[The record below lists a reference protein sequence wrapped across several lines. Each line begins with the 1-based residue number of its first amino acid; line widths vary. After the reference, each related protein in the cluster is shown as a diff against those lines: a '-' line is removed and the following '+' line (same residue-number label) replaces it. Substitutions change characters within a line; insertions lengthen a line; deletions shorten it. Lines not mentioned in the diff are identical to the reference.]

1 MTLSTAGSPVADRS
15 LLPSALGLIGVLL
28 LACQVPSQS
37 HTPKQVGSGAGHS
50 HVELH
55 VAATDMYLQQTMYQ
69 TVQAGVSTL
78 AMQILGNAETLANE
92 MVQARPVST
101 LRTEAGIQILQHHI
115 TDSILSVVV
124 TAAKAG
130 TYGVQV
136 QYPLKSPPE
145 FSYRIEIDGSHARCQ
160 PSMLIAHLADSDL
173 VISSIVIGSQPP
185 IDGNFIVAAGMT
197 QLALPTFFMSVAERM
212 SADFSHASIE
222 SASVTRTLK
231 LQPLAPTGQADA
243 SLHWPPGTADIAL
256 ARAINPPITIA
267 TSHIFSE
274 GSQAVSIAQQNIPGL
289 TATRVE
295 EDLQTLNAGAKTI
308 AQIRILLANNT
319 NEFVKIAVIDRAHRG
334 TDWALP
340 YVSHPVTKLSSQTFE
355 FVAPVAAHS
364 STSIVYRITYRD
376 SVLGIAPS

>member
-1 MTLSTAGSPVADRS
+1 MTLPTAGSPVADRS
-15 LLPSALGLIGVLL
+15 LLHSALGLIGVLL

-37 HTPKQVGSGAGHS
+37 HTPKQVGSGASHS

-78 AMQILGNAETLANE
+78 AMQILGNAETLDNE

-145 FSYRIEIDGSHARCQ
+145 FSYRIEIDGSRARCQ
-160 PSMLIAHLADSDL
+160 PTMLIAHRADSDL
-173 VISSIVIGSQPP
+173 AISSIVIGSQPP
-185 IDGNFIVAAGMT
+185 IEGNFIVAAGMT
-197 QLALPTFFMSVAERM
+197 QLALPTFFMSVTEWM
-212 SADFSHASIE
+212 SADFSSASIE
-222 SASVTRTLK
+222 SASLTRTLK
-231 LQPLAPTGQADA
+231 LQPLAPTGQADE
-243 SLHWPPGTADIAL
+243 SLRWPPGAADIAL

-267 TSHIFSE
+267 TSRIFSE

-295 EDLQTLNAGAKTI
+295 EDLQTLNAGAKII

-319 NEFVKIAVIDRAHRG
+319 NELVKIAVIDRARRG

-376 SVLGIAPS
+376 NV